1 MKRALLA
8 VSLGALLP
16 AAAHAQFVTSIKL
29 EPPQIQAGQETKITV
44 NFDKPEPNCGLRLHF
59 GDGVTRDFKI
69 NQKKDVPLVV
79 TYKYDKAGD
88 FRVMTEP
95 KREGMIGGCGRK
107 NVEAFIKVAAAPA
120 AAAPAAAAPA
130 KAAPAKAKA
139 KAAPAKAAAPA
150 PECPGGW
157 TLDKASV
164 RKNGAYT
171 CKAPAGTKLPQA
183 RGSCPGDLTYFENEK
198 KGLLGCRI

>member
-16 AAAHAQFVTSIKL
+16 AAAQAQFVTGIKL

-44 NFDKPEPNCGLRLHF
+44 SFDKPMPNCALRLDF

-79 TYKYDKAGD
+79 THKYDKAGE
-88 FRVMTEP
+88 FRVMTHP
-95 KREGMIGGCGRK
+95 HKEGMTFACGHK
-107 NVEAFIKVAAAPA
+107 NTEVFVKVAAAPA

-130 KAAPAKAKA
+130 KAPAH
-139 KAAPAKAAAPA
+139 KAAAAKAAAAA

-157 TLDKASV
+157 ALDKASV

-171 CKAPAGTKLPQA
+171 CKAQAGAKLPQA
-183 RGSCPGDLTYFENEK
+183 RASCPGDLTYFENQK
-198 KGLLGCRI
+198 KGVLGCRI

>member
-1 MKRALLA
+1 VVANRENIMKRALLA

-44 NFDKPEPNCGLRLHF
+44 NFDNPTPNCGLRLHF

-69 NQKKDVPLVV
+69 NQRKDVPLIV
-79 TYKYDKAGD
+79 TYKYEKAGD

-95 KREGMIGGCGRK
+95 KREGMLSGCGRK
-107 NVEAFIKVAAAPA
+107 NMEAFIKVAAAP
-120 AAAPAAAAPA
+120 APAAAAPA
-130 KAAPAKAKA
+130 KAAPAKAT
-139 KAAPAKAAAPA
+139 AAA
-150 PECPGGW
+150 PECPSGW
-157 TLDKASV
+157 TLDKKSV